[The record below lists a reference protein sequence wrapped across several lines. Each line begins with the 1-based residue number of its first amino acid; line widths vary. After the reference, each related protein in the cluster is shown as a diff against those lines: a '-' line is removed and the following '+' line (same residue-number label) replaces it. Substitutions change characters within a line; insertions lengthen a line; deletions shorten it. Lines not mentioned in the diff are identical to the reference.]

1 MVYPDSPDFGFFRV
15 ILHFRIRNY
24 NQKIMS
30 KIRVRFA
37 PSPTG
42 PLHIGGVRT
51 ALYNYLFARRHGG
64 TFILRI
70 EDTDQ
75 QRYVPGAE
83 QYIIDALTWA
93 GLVPD
98 EGPGFGGEFGP
109 YRQSERKDIYRQY
122 ALELVENG
130 HAYYAFDTAEELDA
144 ARAAGGD
151 SFKYNYESRGQLKN
165 SLSLP
170 EPEWKALLEKNENV
184 VIRLR
189 VPENKSIHITDEIRG
204 NVNFAGSELDDKV
217 ILKGDGMPT
226 YHLANIVDDHL
237 MEITHVIRGEEWLPS
252 TAHHVLMYEFFG
264 WTAPSFSHLPLIL
277 KPTGQGKLSKR
288 DGAKFGFPVFP
299 INWDGSDG
307 DEPYPGF
314 REEGFLPDALLNFL
328 AFLGWNPGNDEEI
341 LHRAHLIELF
351 SLDRIVKS
359 GARFDYDKAKWY
371 NQQYLMAKSNEEL
384 AVLLT
389 PFAKEMNIEASADK
403 LAHAAGM
410 MKERVYFL
418 QDILRTG
425 YYLFAEP
432 HDIDYETFNKK
443 YKTELKSH
451 FMAIADL
458 VAQEEHADRA
468 HFESLV
474 KGYAAEH
481 GLKIG
486 DLFPIF
492 RLALTG
498 TMQGPDLFD
507 TFSILG
513 GKNSALRIHNL
524 LS

>member
-1 MVYPDSPDFGFFRV
+1 
-15 ILHFRIRNY
+15 
-24 NQKIMS
+24 MS
-30 KIRVRFA
+30 NIRVRFA

-51 ALYNYLFARRHGG
+51 ALYNFLFLRYHKG

-83 QYIIDALTWA
+83 QYIIDSLQWA

-98 EGPGFGGEFGP
+98 EGPGFGGNFGP
-109 YRQSERKDIYRQY
+109 YRQSERKEIYKQY
-122 ALELVENG
+122 AHQLVALG
-130 HAYYAFDTAEELDA
+130 HAYFAFDTPEELDA
-144 ARAAGGD
+144 AREAGGEG
-151 SFKYNYESRGQLKN
+151 FKYNYESRGQLKN

-170 EPEWKALLEKNENV
+170 EAEWKALLEKNENV
-184 VIRLR
+184 VIRLK

-204 NVNFAGSELDDKV
+204 DVSFSGSELDDKV
-217 ILKGDGMPT
+217 ILKADGMPT

-264 WTAPSFSHLPLIL
+264 WQAPSFSHLPLIL

-341 LHRAHLIELF
+341 LHKDQLINLF

-371 NQQYLMAKSNEEL
+371 NQQYLIAMPNEDI
-384 AVLLT
+384 AQLLV
-389 PFAKEMNIEASADK
+389 PLAKEMNIDADADK
-403 LAHAAGM
+403 LGHAAAM

-425 YYLFAEP
+425 YYLFNEP
-432 HDIDYETFNKK
+432 HDVDYETFNKK
-443 YKTELKSH
+443 FKPELKSH
-451 FMAIADL
+451 FLTIASL
-458 VAQEEHADRA
+458 VEKAGNADRN

-474 KGYAAEH
+474 KGYAAEQ

-507 TFSILG
+507 TFAILG
-513 GKNSALRIHNL
+513 GATSSLRIQNL
-524 LS
+524 LH